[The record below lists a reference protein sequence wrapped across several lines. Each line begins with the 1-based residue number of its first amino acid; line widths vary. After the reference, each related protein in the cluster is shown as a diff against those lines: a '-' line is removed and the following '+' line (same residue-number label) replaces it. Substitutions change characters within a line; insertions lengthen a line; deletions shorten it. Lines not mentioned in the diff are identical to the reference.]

1 MLCAIWY
8 NLYNLKNVK
17 NTHGWGLLLV
27 KLQAEASS
35 YKSINSSSK
44 LIRFFKLYKWYQ
56 TAQSLSFNNEVY
68 EDQKTT
74 WYNVRLLKQVGQLST
89 KNLRLLFVIFLK
101 SKDLYFE
108 FFIYFSKDKKVEIIQ
123 VKYSNFDFEKI
134 EKLKTNYFFD

>member
-17 NTHGWGLLLV
+17 NTHGWVLLLV

-56 TAQSLSFNNEVY
+56 TVQSVSFNNEVY